1 MKKFLID
8 CNSTTTKAIKK
19 INQLGGKSLV
29 VTENNKKLKG
39 ILSSFDLRKAIMN
52 KNILNKNINTIYN
65 KKPKYI
71 YSDEISKKNSELF
84 IKIKQLEILPVID
97 RKTRNIIDILTFE
110 KYKKLLT
117 KKLGKIN
124 CSVVIMAGGKGTRLK
139 PYTEILPKPL
149 LPINNKPAIRHILE
163 KFNKHKPSKFFIT
176 LNYKAEILKS
186 YFKEIKELFNIKILE
201 EDKPLGTAG
210 SLVYLKN
217 KIKDNFF
224 LTNCDTIINTDY
236 SKILEYHK
244 LNKLDITTV
253 VANKK
258 FVIPYGVCDIKDKKF
273 NIVEKPHY
281 RFNVNVGLYLINKN
295 ILNLINKNKSLDFN
309 QLLLKAHKN
318 SKRIGLYEIRE
329 KDWIDVG
336 QMDKYKNYKNKEI

>member
-8 CNSTTTKAIKK
+8 YNSTTTKAIKK
-19 INQLGGKSLV
+19 INKLGGKSLV
-29 VTENNKKLKG
+29 VTENKKKLKG

-52 KNILNKNINTIYN
+52 KNILNKNINRIYN

-71 YSDEISKKNSELF
+71 YSDEINKKNTELF
-84 IKIKQLEILPVID
+84 IKIKQLEILPVVD
-97 RKTRNIIDILTFE
+97 RKTHTIVDILTFE
-110 KYKKLLT
+110 KYKKLKT

-124 CSVVIMAGGKGTRLK
+124 CSVVIMAGGKGTRLR

-163 KFNKHKPSKFFIT
+163 KFNKHKPSKFFVT

-186 YFKEIKELFNIKILE
+186 YFKEIKKLFNINIIE
-201 EDKPLGTAG
+201 EDTPLGTAG
-210 SLVYLKN
+210 SLIYLKN

-236 SKILEYHK
+236 SKILEYH
-244 LNKLDITTV
+244 NNNNCDITTV

-258 FVIPYGVCDIKDKKF
+258 FIIPYGVCSIKDKKF
-273 NIVEKPHY
+273 NMVEKPNY
-281 RFNVNVGLYLINKN
+281 KFKVNVGLYLINKN
-295 ILNLINKNKSLDFN
+295 ILSLIHKKQNLDFN
-309 QLLLKAHKN
+309 QLILKAHKN
-318 SKRIGLYEIRE
+318 NKKIGLFEIKE
-329 KDWIDVG
+329 KDWVDVG
-336 QMDKYKNYKNKEI
+336 QMDKYKNYINKEI